1 MKSQKKLLLIT
12 WGLVSGVLLIIGG
25 FLSCFL
31 FSTLVNYIIESKV
44 ALLPGTE
51 VSQAWMSPPLTPLL
65 KIYYFNATNAE
76 EYLTGGKLRVEEV
89 GPFVYEEKWV
99 REDVQWS
106 EDDSEVSFRMR
117 RTYHHRPDLSKG
129 ALTDEVILPNVPM
142 FGMLGKFRTD
152 PDLFASSNSFLNSI
166 DPPQSVFE
174 KKTVGEVTWG
184 YEHSLVTMANSFLP
198 EDQKLP
204 ELFGYFYGKNNTEDK
219 EFQINTG
226 KHDILDLG
234 SIVKYDNKTHLS
246 AWYDDKEAA
255 GDGKTCNRIH
265 GTDGSLFPPHVT
277 ENQIFYIFNKDIC
290 RSLPI
295 EYKETVQHFGMDT
308 LRFVPHRTAFT
319 SQDSSCFCPP
329 GNVGCAPEGM
339 FNVSACQ
346 GGAPMMLSWP
356 HFYNGDTR
364 LLQVVEGLKPDPDK
378 HEFQI
383 DILPQ
388 IGVGLRAAIRMQIN
402 IFLETQG
409 VTKLENATD
418 AYVPIVWFEDGIE
431 ELDDP
436 ETINL
441 LRSAV
446 LQPAL
451 IHAILYPTLFAVGF
465 LVLLVSLGCLSKWR
479 KDRNHDNQVLS
490 SNIAMISPPEK
501 L

>member
-1 MKSQKKLLLIT
+1 MKSQKKLLLII
-12 WGLVSGVLLIIGG
+12 WGLVSGVLLVIGG

-76 EYLTGGKLRVEEV
+76 EYLNGGKLRVEEV

-117 RTYHHRPDLSKG
+117 RTYYHRPDLSKG
-129 ALTDEVILPNVPM
+129 SLTDEVILPNVPM

-184 YEHSLVTMANSFLP
+184 YEHSLVTMANLILP
-198 EDQKLP
+198 ENQKLP

-255 GDGKTCNRIH
+255 GDEKTCNRIH
-265 GTDGSLFPPHVT
+265 GTDGSLFPPHVK
-277 ENQIFYIFNKDIC
+277 ENQIFHIFNKDIC

-339 FNVSACQ
+339 FNVSTCQ
-346 GGAPMMLSWP
+346 GGAPMLLSWP

-364 LLQVVEGLKPDPDK
+364 LLQVVEGLTPDPDK

-465 LVLLVSLGCLSKWR
+465 LVLLVSLGCLIKWR
-479 KDRNHDNQVLS
+479 KD
-490 SNIAMISPPEK
+490 
-501 L
+501 